1 MTSEEMRRKVDGAVS
16 AEKRE
21 HDRKMREMT
30 TKLKTAEREGAAAKD
45 KNQRLEEASRV
56 EAYVHQKKETR
67 LANSVTDAD
76 AKRDQAMKRAAA
88 AETSMR
94 SEVAQANNA
103 EKRARREASISEV
116 EKNAALNA
124 VLEQKDKLKEERR
137 RQMERNSS
145 SSRRSRSSSSNRCR
159 RREARTLLDLLLC

>member
-1 MTSEEMRRKVDGAVS
+1 MQFLQRSGNMT
-16 AEKRE
+16 
-21 HDRKMREMT
+21 
-30 TKLKTAEREGAAAKD
+30 AAAKD
-45 KNQRLEEASRV
+45 KNRRLEEASRV
-56 EAYVHQKKETR
+56 EAYVHPKKETR

-116 EKNAALNA
+116 EKNFGGGKEWALTMQDLEDMKQQAARDQKHKQKRAYSNA
-124 VLEQKDKLKEERR
+124 MDLTLASKLYV
-137 RQMERNSS
+137 
-145 SSRRSRSSSSNRCR
+145 
-159 RREARTLLDLLLC
+159 

>member
-30 TKLKTAEREGAAAKD
+30 TKLKTSEREGAAAKD
-45 KNQRLEEASRV
+45 KNRRLEEASRV

-124 VLEQKDKLKEERR
+124 ALNAAAAVAVAVAMSWR
-137 RQMERNSS
+137 
-145 SSRRSRSSSSNRCR
+145 
-159 RREARTLLDLLLC
+159 LLLPC